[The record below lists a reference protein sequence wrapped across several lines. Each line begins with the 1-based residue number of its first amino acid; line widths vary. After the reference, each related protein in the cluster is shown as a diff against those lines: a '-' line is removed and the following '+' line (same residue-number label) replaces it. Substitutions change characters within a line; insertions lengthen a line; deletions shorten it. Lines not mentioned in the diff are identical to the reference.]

1 MTSMNAPHSAGMKGH
16 LMKRFRVRD
25 DGSTAEFHLKE
36 FEENGPIRAEIVVAS
51 VDELRTLKKTNKLI
65 AVRMEGPP
73 NPGRT
78 QNQVNLVP
86 WREIEDFDWDA

>member
-1 MTSMNAPHSAGMKGH
+1 MNAHHSAGMKGQ
-16 LMKRFRVRD
+16 LMKRVRVRG

-36 FEENGPIRAEIVVAS
+36 FDENGPIRAEIVVAS
-51 VDELRTLKKTNKLI
+51 VDELRTLKKANKLL

-86 WREIEDFDWDA
+86 WREIEDFDWEA

>member
-1 MTSMNAPHSAGMKGH
+1 
-16 LMKRFRVRD
+16 MKRIRTRK

-36 FEENGPIRAEIVVAS
+36 FDQNGPIRAEIVVAS
-51 VDELRTLKKTNKLI
+51 VDELRALKKENKLL

-78 QNQVNLVP
+78 QNQVNLVA

>member
-1 MTSMNAPHSAGMKGH
+1 
-16 LMKRFRVRD
+16 MKRIRTRD
-25 DGSTAEFHLKE
+25 DGSTAEFYLKE
-36 FEENGPIRAEIVVAS
+36 FDENGPIRAEIVVAS
-51 VDELRTLKKTNKLI
+51 VEELRGLKKANKLL

-86 WREIEDFDWDA
+86 WREIEDFDWEA

>member
-1 MTSMNAPHSAGMKGH
+1 
-16 LMKRFRVRD
+16 MKRIRTRP

-36 FEENGPIRAEIVVAS
+36 FDKNGPIRAEIVVAS
-51 VDELRTLKKTNKLI
+51 LDELRDLKKKSKLI

-78 QNQVNLVP
+78 QNQLNLVG
-86 WREIEDFDWDA
+86 WRQIEDFDWDT

>member
-1 MTSMNAPHSAGMKGH
+1 MNAPYSAGMKGCR
-16 LMKRFRVRD
+16 MKRVRVRG

-36 FEENGPIRAEIVVAS
+36 FDENGPFRAEIVVAS
-51 VDELRTLKKTNKLI
+51 VDELRNLKKANKLL

-86 WREIEDFDWDA
+86 WREIVDFDWEA

>member
-1 MTSMNAPHSAGMKGH
+1 MSAPHVAGMEGSP
-16 LMKRFRVRD
+16 MKRVRVRD
-25 DGSTAEFHLKE
+25 DGSAAEFHLKE
-36 FEENGPIRAEIVVAS
+36 FDENGPIRAEITVAN
-51 VDELRTLKKTNKLI
+51 VEELRALKQANKLI

-86 WREIEDFDWDA
+86 WREIEDFDWDT